1 MNLVARDFTLNEL
14 GEMCFGD
21 KHECSV
27 NPQSYQNAIVSLKN
41 KMGEVQF
48 AIFKEETFGNHREL
62 VGLYNNN
69 GKVPRKF
76 FAVSDEEFNA
86 GNIPPLRKNEVSY
99 RIEDAIGHLRSRVGN
114 RGEVIVFDV
123 TYNRSIPSPRNVS
136 SWDEDSIRKNEAECI
151 IGDIVY
157 AHNKALEVPVK
168 MDDVYKEYMRVIK
181 CLEKEDEIK
190 KEKER
195 LEQMKQQ
202 QEYLAKEVAR
212 MKAQQAQDARCS
224 GCPHYFGGFCHKPSD
239 EGAFEFWERNRE
251 YAREQE
257 EHDRYEAAVAS
268 AINSKYYNPEYRR
281 SHGMG
286 PLTGNTEPWR

>member
-1 MNLVARDFTLNEL
+1 MNLTARDFTLNEF

-21 KHECSV
+21 KYECSV
-27 NPQSYQNAIVSLKN
+27 NPQSYQDAMNSLKN
-41 KMGEVQF
+41 KMGNVQF
-48 AIFKEETFGNHREL
+48 AIFKGETYGNKQEL

-76 FAVSDEEFNA
+76 FAVSDKEFNA
-86 GNIPPLRKNEVSY
+86 GNIPPLKKNEVAY

-114 RGEVIVFDV
+114 RGEAIVFDV
-123 TYNRSIPSPRNVS
+123 TYSRSIPSPRNIS
-136 SWDEDSIRKNEAECI
+136 SWDESAIRKGEIECI

-157 AHNKALEVPVK
+157 TRNKALETPVK
-168 MDDVYKEYMRVIK
+168 ADDVYKEYMQIIK

-202 QEYLAKEVAR
+202 QEYLTKEMAR
-212 MKAQQAQDARCS
+212 MKAQQAQDAKCS

-239 EGAFEFWERNRE
+239 EGAFEFWERNQE
-251 YAREQE
+251 YARERE
-257 EHDRYEAAVAS
+257 EHDRREAAVAS
-268 AINSKYYNPEYRR
+268 AINGKYYNPEYRR

-286 PLTGNTEPWR
+286 DLTGNTAPWM